1 MPYIDENGKTDA
13 EKYLEGCLDGTYV
26 VGRRIIALAE
36 MMLPQIRNGYKKWR
50 YDPAYA
56 TRVVE
61 WIETFCM
68 LPSGKLGVPFILE
81 PYERMILELIFGF
94 VDEDG
99 NRRFKEAL
107 VEIGRKN
114 GKGVALDEKLPTPN
128 GWRKMGDLHVGDVV
142 FGQDGTPS
150 TIIAESEIF
159 DKPTY
164 RITFE
169 DGASFK
175 VTDDHIWT
183 VQTKRSRRCA
193 KDYLP
198 GKTNQVK
205 NRKYREGGWFETT
218 TQEMFDDPFFVTQ
231 RKDGKGVEYKYR
243 VPMNM
248 PVEYPEKDLPVDPYT
263 LGYWIGDGSK
273 GYSTVTVDWNDL
285 EEAIANIE
293 ANGHVCNVFKRN
305 GEKAATVNIDA
316 NTCEGKHSNAFLN
329 NMREIGVLNNKHIPD
344 MYLQGSIDQRIELLC
359 GLMDTDGYVSKAGQC
374 QFIQKNEAIVDQF
387 VELCSSLGIKANK
400 SSKIA
405 RCNGKPAGRVYM
417 VEFWTDKDHS
427 CFHLSRKHNR
437 LKDKLAPRMS
447 CKSIVKIE
455 RIPNEPTKCIAIDNP
470 SHLYL
475 VGHQYTAT
483 HNTAICA
490 ALNLYMLTSD
500 GEGAP
505 QCINAAVNEQQASL
519 CFGATWSMV
528 RQSPK
533 LAKYVKKG
541 VVPDRKTTGLKFAP
555 NLGYLVTVSSR
566 SDALDGLNVHYAVL
580 DELGGSRDRST
591 YDLMKGSTGAQ
602 DQPLIFIIS
611 TQNYIRDNIWDIQRD
626 YAVRWLDATIEDD
639 EFIGILYEMDD
650 RSEIYNEAM
659 WPKANPGLG
668 TVKKWDYMRSEMKK
682 AENDPSYLNQVLIK
696 QFNLPANQSTA
707 YFSYDEAV
715 NETMYDFD
723 PRVFRYCVVGF
734 DAADTL
740 DLNAATA
747 LFMKP
752 GDNHIYRRSMYW
764 IAEEQVK
771 VNTTSM
777 RGRDG
782 VPYELWASRGL
793 IRIVPGNKVDRR
805 VFLDWIQ
812 ELADEGLYTR
822 YVGYDPWHMDVI
834 VPELKMMVGD
844 ENVEVVRQGV
854 QTLSQPMKQLKAD
867 LRDKRIINNHNP
879 IDEWTIL
886 NVAAKIDINDNVQ
899 PVKKGSATTRIDG
912 FMALLDAYITLQ
924 RHEQDYLQII
934 GWDKGL

>member
-114 GKGVALDEKLPTPN
+114 GKALVLQTDVPTPS
-128 GWRKMGDLHVGDVV
+128 GWRKLKDIHPGDYV
-142 FGQDGTPS
+142 FGLDGKPS
-150 TIIAESEIF
+150 LVLVESEIF

-164 RITFE
+164 AITFE
-169 DGASFK
+169 DGSLIKASG
-175 VTDDHIWT
+175 DHIWT
-183 VQTKRSRRCA
+183 VMC
-193 KDYLP
+193 
-198 GKTNQVK
+198 
-205 NRKYREGGWFETT
+205 GGMKCDVTT
-218 TQEMFDDPFFVTQ
+218 YQIAESYDVTPM
-231 RKDGKGVEYKYR
+231 R
-243 VPMNM
+243 VPICG
-248 PVEYPEKDLPVDPYT
+248 PVQYPKRNLPVSPWDMR
-263 LGYWIGDGSK
+263 
-273 GYSTVTVDWNDL
+273 
-285 EEAIANIE
+285 EAIAN
-293 ANGHVCNVFKRN
+293 
-305 GEKAATVNIDA
+305 GETV
-316 NTCEGKHSNAFLN
+316 
-329 NMREIGVLNNKHIPD
+329 PD
-344 MYLQGSIDQRIELLC
+344 EYLTSSVDQRIEL
-359 GLMDTDGYVSKAGQC
+359 MDAFSSVYHAQCVYESPCEPRYYDGMPEHQAWQL
-374 QFIQKNEAIVDQF
+374 
-387 VELCSSLGIKANK
+387 VELCSSLGYKAL
-400 SSKIA
+400 SSHDGCGIYQVKVCHVTA
-405 RCNGKPAGRVYM
+405 GKLITSVERV
-417 VEFWTDKDHS
+417 
-427 CFHLSRKHNR
+427 
-437 LKDKLAPRMS
+437 
-447 CKSIVKIE
+447 
-455 RIPNEPTKCIAIDNP
+455 PNEPTKCIAIDNP

-580 DELGGSRDRST
+580 DELGASRDRST

-626 YAVRWLDATIEDD
+626 YAVRWLDGTIEDD
-639 EFIGILYEMDD
+639 NFIGILYEMDD
-650 RSEIYNEAM
+650 RSEIYNESM

-668 TVKKWDYMRSEMKK
+668 TVKKWDYMRSELNK
-682 AENDPSYLNQVLIK
+682 AENDPSYMNQVLIK

-764 IAEEQVK
+764 IAEEQVR

-867 LRDKRIINNHNP
+867 LRDKRIVNNHNP